1 MKTKLRVGIL
11 LATSAVIASVVACSN
26 KPNKPDINP
35 ELSDKLPPVSE
46 DANSTLPTTPATL
59 EELAWRA
66 EGYSKG
72 SELDVI
78 LLDGNPTA
86 DAAISS
92 LGAAKATPLTRA
104 ASTALLSRMK
114 PLVADATDQQPF
126 AKRERSLP
134 PPRKGATVEAP
145 FPPATDQ
152 GAPTAAANEAK
163 VKQLEVTRFAPD
175 GEVPM
180 APQVSI
186 TFNDPMVA
194 VGSHADSIKGG
205 VPVELTPKVPGKW
218 RWVGTKTLL
227 FEPEALRLPMAT
239 EFKLVVK
246 DGVES
251 INGNKLAEPFSAS
264 FKTPPPTI
272 TTIWP
277 QYGTYP
283 LDQPIFMEFDQEI
296 DPEAMLEFVSIK
308 GGLIFGS
315 RTPVIAS
322 AADYEDEEQ
331 IKELIARAKKK
342 RWMVIKSKDTLPY
355 DSNIQTTIKVG
366 APSAEGPLTTASKQS
381 NSFKTFGPLRV
392 QESRCG
398 WGGACRPADAFYF
411 LMSNDLDVEKFDP
424 AQVKVEPTFP
434 GMNIYASGSYIY
446 IEGEKPGRRSYK
458 ITLDKEIEDQ
468 FGQKLGVTHSKTFK
482 VGAADPRIS
491 SNGGK
496 FVVLD
501 PHGEPTYTVFS
512 MNYKEL
518 VVRAYSVEP
527 SSWDTY
533 LEWFDDHNYW
543 AHHKKSPPGKLIEER
558 TIKVDG
564 EPDDMVQTDIALSK
578 ALGGD
583 GLGHVIL
590 EIVPRSTMKGSSM
603 PEYPPKIRTW
613 VQATQIGLDAFV
625 DRGELIGWATSLESG
640 EPLEGVELSVRI
652 GSAAGKSDETGVA
665 NLELSSASGRS
676 NYLQAKKG
684 KDVSILP
691 EEVWRSN
698 TSWHKQND
706 YNQLGWFV
714 FDDRKMYKPGERVNV
729 KGWARLIEDR
739 EGGDVRLPNGARELT
754 YKVFGPLG
762 NELGKGK
769 TEVDALGGF
778 DFDFELPETPNL
790 GNAYVNMNIS
800 GVAASN
806 TNHNHSFQIQEFR
819 RPEFEV
825 STSAPEGPFLAGER
839 ANVSVSAKYYAGGA
853 LANAET
859 SWQVR
864 TSASSFT
871 PPNQQ
876 KYTFGSWTPWW
887 VTWRSGAYTPEKY
900 KNFQGKTDAAGDH
913 HLELELGAIS
923 PPRPMSVHAQATVMD
938 VNRQAWTSSKTL
950 LIHPSEHYVGM
961 RSDKYFVEKGDPLD
975 IQVVVSD
982 IDGELVE
989 GRPVKVKAARTQWS
1003 YQNGSYIEEEVDPQH
1018 CEFTSTKS
1026 EHQCT
1031 FETSIGGTY
1040 QITAI
1045 TLDDQRR
1052 ENFTRITRW
1061 VSGGQT
1067 PPARRVEQERVQL
1080 IPDREVFQPGDTAK
1094 LLVQSPF
1101 TPAEGLL
1108 TYRRNG
1114 ITHQRRFTMSEPTTT
1129 IEVPLKS
1136 AHVPNLHIQVDL
1148 VGSTPRL
1155 DSKGNANH
1163 KLPRRPA
1170 YAKGS
1175 INLKIPPL
1183 ERALEVNLKP
1193 ANARVDPGTE
1203 TSIEVEVKDAS
1214 GGVVEG
1220 AQVALIVVD
1229 ESVLA
1234 LSSYAMADP
1243 LSLFYATR
1251 PAGARDYHSRGYT
1264 ILVDPDTLN
1273 HAATPKPAFEP
1284 SRAKKRK
1291 TVSRRQRA
1299 SDKLAAPAASAPAAP
1314 MEESAIALDT
1324 PTDDAFFANNEFDAS
1339 EQQMGGDASGGQQG
1353 PAIALRTNFDA
1364 LANFSPA
1371 VTTDAHGKATVQIQ
1385 MPDNLTRYRIMAVA
1399 VEGGKKFGKS
1409 ESAVT
1414 ARLPLMVRPSPP
1426 RFLNFGDKFELPV
1439 VLQNQTD
1446 EPMTVQVATRATNIE
1461 LASAAGFELQIPAN
1475 DRVEV
1480 RFPATT
1486 AMSGTARFQ
1495 VAASAGSHADASEFE
1510 LPVWTPATSE
1520 AFATYGVIDHGII
1533 TQPVKPPEEVWPQ
1546 FGQLEVT
1553 TSSTALQALT
1563 DAFLYLYHY
1572 DYECAE
1578 QISSRM
1584 ISVAALRDVLTAFE
1598 AERMPTPAQVE
1609 ASMKRDIDELL
1620 ARQNHDGGFGL
1631 WRRGQPSWPYVSLH
1645 ASHALARAQ
1654 QKGYKVNAHA
1664 LTRVKSYLTHIER
1677 YTPGHYSE
1685 WARRTIIAYALY
1697 VRGLLG
1703 DKDPVAAR
1711 ALLDRAGS
1719 LDEMSF
1725 ETLGWLLGV
1734 MAGDKASA
1742 KQLADIR
1749 KYLGNRVTE
1758 TAGAAY
1764 YARSYSQNEG
1774 YVIMHSDRRA
1784 DGIILEALID
1794 DSPKSALIPK
1804 IVAGL
1809 MAHRKQGRWGNTQEN
1824 AFVLLALDK
1833 YFNTYE
1839 KQTPDFIARAWL
1851 GGRFAGEHKFKGRT
1865 TERHQI
1871 NVPMKYVLEQDGDQN
1886 LILQNDG
1893 KGRMYYR
1900 IGMSYAPKSLFID
1913 SAEHGF
1919 VVERVYE
1926 PVDNDEDVRRE
1937 ADGTWVIKAGAKVRI
1952 RLTMVATTRRYH
1964 VALVDPLP
1972 GGLETLNPA
1981 LATTEDLPQDP
1992 SMNTGKDWWW
2002 WSRPWFEHQ
2011 NMRDERTEAFTT
2023 LLWGGVHHY
2032 TYYARATTPGEFIA
2046 PPAKAEEMYSPET
2059 FGRSAS
2065 DRVRVE

>member
-1 MKTKLRVGIL
+1 MKAKLRVGAL
-11 LATSAVIASVVACSN
+11 LATSAMIASFVACSN
-26 KPNKPDINP
+26 KPNKPDANP
-35 ELSDKLPPVSE
+35 EISDKVPDSE
-46 DANSTLPTTPATL
+46 NADSTIPTTPATL
-59 EELAWRA
+59 EELSWR
-66 EGYSKG
+66 EDGYSKG

-78 LLDGNPTA
+78 LLDGNPKS
-86 DAAISS
+86 DAATSS
-92 LGAAKATPLTRA
+92 LGAAKTKTLTRE

-114 PLVADATDQQPF
+114 PLVAEEADQQPF

-134 PPRKGATVEAP
+134 PPRKGETVETP
-145 FPPATDQ
+145 FPPTTDKE
-152 GAPTAAANEAK
+152 APTAAANEAK
-163 VKQLEVTRFAPD
+163 VKQLEVARFAPD

-194 VGSHADSIKGG
+194 VGSHADSIKDG

-227 FEPEALRLPMAT
+227 FEPDAPRLPMAT

-251 INGNKLAEPFSAS
+251 INGNKLGEPFSAT
-264 FKTPPPTI
+264 FKTPPPKI
-272 TTIWP
+272 ANIWP

-296 DPEAMLEFVSIK
+296 DQEKMLEFISLK
-308 GGLIFGS
+308 GGLIFGA
-315 RTPVIAS
+315 RTPVLAS

-342 RWMVIKSKDTLPY
+342 RWMVIKSKDALPY

-366 APSAEGPLTTASKQS
+366 APSAEGPLTTTNTQS
-381 NSFKTFGPLRV
+381 YSFQTFGPLRV

-398 WGGACRPADAFYF
+398 WRDCRPTDAFYF
-411 LMSNDLDVEKFDP
+411 RMSNNLDIEKFDP
-424 AQVKVEPTFP
+424 SQVKVEPAFP

-446 IEGEKPGRRSYK
+446 VQGEKPGRRSYK
-458 ITLDKEIEDQ
+458 ITLDKEIQDQ
-468 FGQKLGVTHSKTFK
+468 FGQKLGTPHTNTFK
-482 VGAADPRIS
+482 VGAADPRLS

-501 PHGEPTYTVFS
+501 PHGEPAYTVFS

-518 VVRAYSVEP
+518 LVRAYEVEP

-533 LEWFDDHNYW
+533 LEWFDDYSYRG
-543 AHHKKSPPGKLIEER
+543 HHKKSPPGKLIEER
-558 TIKVDG
+558 TVKVSG

-578 ALGGD
+578 DLGGD
-583 GLGHVIL
+583 GLGHVVL
-590 EIVPRSTMKGSSM
+590 EIVPKSTMKGSKM
-603 PEYPPKIRTW
+603 PEYLPRIRTW

-625 DRGELIGWATSLESG
+625 DRGELIGWATSLKSG
-640 EPLEGVELSVRI
+640 EPLDGVELSVGI
-652 GSAAGKSDETGVA
+652 GSAAGKSDKTGVA

-676 NYLQAKKG
+676 NYLMARKG
-684 KDVSILP
+684 KDVAILP
-691 EEVWRSN
+691 ENVWRSY
-698 TSWHKQND
+698 TSWHKQGEYD
-706 YNQLGWFV
+706 QLGWFV
-714 FDDRKMYKPGERVNV
+714 FDDRKMYRPGERVSV
-729 KGWARLIEDR
+729 KGWARIIEDR
-739 EGGDVRLPNGARELT
+739 EGGDVRLPTGAREMT
-754 YKVFGPLG
+754 YTIYGPLG

-790 GNAYVNMNIS
+790 GSAYINMNIS

-806 TNHNHSFQIQEFR
+806 TNHNHTFQIQEFR

-839 ANVSVSAKYYAGGA
+839 ANVSVTAKYYAGGA
-853 LANAET
+853 LANADT

-864 TSASSFT
+864 TTASSFT

-887 VTWRSGAYTPEKY
+887 VTWNSGAYTPEKY

-913 HLELELGAIS
+913 HLELELGTIS

-938 VNRQAWTSSKTL
+938 VNRQAWTSKKTL

-961 RSDKYFVEKGDPLD
+961 RSDKYFVEKGDPLE
-975 IQVVVSD
+975 IQVIVSD

-989 GRPVKVKAARTQWS
+989 GRPVKVKAARTQWR
-1003 YQNGSYIEEEVDPQH
+1003 YQNGSYVEEEVDPQH
-1018 CEFTSTKS
+1018 CEFSSTKS
-1026 EHQCT
+1026 EHKCT

-1045 TLDDQRR
+1045 TLDDMRR

-1067 PPARRVEQERVQL
+1067 PPARKVEQERVQL
-1080 IPDREVFQPGDTAK
+1080 IPDREEFQPGDTAK

-1101 TPAEGLL
+1101 TPAEGLV

-1129 IEVPLKS
+1129 LEVPLKS
-1136 AHVPNLHIQVDL
+1136 AHVPNLHVQVDL
-1148 VGSTPRL
+1148 VGSAPRL
-1155 DSKGNANH
+1155 DSEGKAND

-1183 ERALEVNLKP
+1183 ERTLEVNLKP
-1193 ANARVDPGTE
+1193 ANDRVDPGVT
-1203 TSIEVEVKDAS
+1203 TSVEVEVKDAS
-1214 GGVVEG
+1214 GKAVEG
-1220 AQVALIVVD
+1220 AQVALVVVD

-1264 ILVDPDTLN
+1264 MLVDP
-1273 HAATPKPAFEP
+1273 AALTSASTPAPEPEPAMKASPKKKSKGRARLQRADNKPA
-1284 SRAKKRK
+1284 
-1291 TVSRRQRA
+1291 
-1299 SDKLAAPAASAPAAP
+1299 AAAAPAAP
-1314 MEESAIALDT
+1314 MEESAMALDS
-1324 PTDDAFFANNEFDAS
+1324 PADDGFADGDMLAANEKGG
-1339 EQQMGGDASGGQQG
+1339 GGDASGGE
-1353 PAIALRTNFDA
+1353 AIAVRTNFDA

-1371 VTTDAHGKATVQIQ
+1371 VATDASGKATVQVQ
-1385 MPDNLTRYRIMAVA
+1385 MPDSLTRYRIMAVA

-1461 LASAAGFELQIPAN
+1461 LVSATGYEIQVPAN

-1495 VAASAGSHADASEFE
+1495 VAASAGSRADASEFE
-1510 LPVWTPATSE
+1510 FPVWTPATSE
-1520 AFATYGVIDHGII
+1520 AFATYGVLDGGVI

-1654 QKGYKVNAHA
+1654 QKGYKVDAYP
-1664 LTRVKSYLTHIER
+1664 LTRVKSYLTNIESYIPR
-1677 YTPGHYSE
+1677 YYSE
-1685 WARRTIIAYALY
+1685 WTRRTIIAYALY

-1703 DKDPVAAR
+1703 DKDPAAAR
-1711 ALLDRAGS
+1711 ALLARAGS
-1719 LDEMSF
+1719 LDKMSF

-1734 MAGDKASA
+1734 MTGDKAST

-1758 TAGAAY
+1758 TAGAAH
-1764 YARSYSQNEG
+1764 YARSYSQSEG

-1794 DSPKSALIPK
+1794 DSPKSDLIPK

-1851 GGRFAGEHKFKGRT
+1851 GDRFAGEHKFKGRT
-1865 TERHQI
+1865 TERHQV
-1871 NVPMKYVLEQDGDQN
+1871 NVPMKYVLEQDGNQN

-1900 IGMSYAPKSLFID
+1900 IGMSYAPKDLFLD
-1913 SAEHGF
+1913 PAEHGF

-1952 RLTMVATTRRYH
+1952 HLTMVATTRRYH

-1981 LATTEDLPQDP
+1981 LATTGDLPQDP
-1992 SMNTGKDWWW
+1992 SMNTGGGRWWW

-2023 LLWGGVHHY
+2023 LLWGGVHKY
-2032 TYYARATTPGEFIA
+2032 TYYARATTPGEFVV